1 VSNRRLAARTVTGYQ
16 SGVPRCRHGNIVC
29 SSCVVVEDAG
39 RRMSETING
48 RITFYGPW
56 ELRSKWMVFRLSD
69 GQSTNDIYD
78 TKLQA
83 VRHVSNELYY
93 AFFTFARA
101 MGGVSPRDAQ
111 IFLNM
116 CRAAADSPHVRL
128 SDPDHKTGGLDAFTS
143 VDMHDQI
150 MGRKRG
156 NGPFWT

>member
-1 VSNRRLAARTVTGYQ
+1 MSAA
-16 SGVPRCRHGNIVC
+16 
-29 SSCVVVEDAG
+29 
-39 RRMSETING
+39 ING

-56 ELRSKWMVFRLSD
+56 ELRSKWMAFRLSD
-69 GQSTNDIYD
+69 GTGPGDVFD

-93 AFFTFARA
+93 CFFTFARA
-101 MGGVSPRDAQ
+101 LGGVNPRDMQ

-116 CRAAADSPHVRL
+116 SRAAADSAHVRL
-128 SDPDHKTGGLDAFTS
+128 ADPDHKTGGLDAFRS